1 MSKSFIRFIFCP
13 FCFLFYCNR
22 KQGKNQEIFGQY
34 LFFASGD
41 KIVAAISRTVR
52 RISHCEAVN
61 LAHKILIIRKAD
73 TASVLFSLFSLIWR
87 RQFKRKVKR
96 EKRREQKETTILLRA
111 LSFLFGGDEE
121 IRTLARLAAPTGFRI
136 RTLQPLGY
144 ISINFLHYNRCTRKN
159 QGEISLSPAAKPVFQ
174 LPQAVQQEKPNRI
187 FPLHRSGE
195 GIGKARTGGLSVEFR
210 RRGRKA

>member
-1 MSKSFIRFIFCP
+1 MR
-13 FCFLFYCNR
+13 
-22 KQGKNQEIFGQY
+22 QGWESGISGEMPLCAACEIP
-34 LFFASGD
+34 
-41 KIVAAISRTVR
+41 
-52 RISHCEAVN
+52 
-61 LAHKILIIRKAD
+61 IIRKAD
-73 TASVLFSLFSLIWR
+73 TASFLCSLFSFLWK
-87 RQFKRKVKR
+87 RQFERRGKR

-159 QGEISLSPAAKPVFQ
+159 QGKISLSPAAQPVFQ